1 MDDIPPNKLIDT
13 EGVELRFV
21 REMVENYIWHRMRF
35 CSSHYDLLLK
45 TRHV

>member
-21 REMVENYIWHRMRF
+21 REMVENYI